1 LRLRQ
6 NQIHA
11 PILADDSALTADIL
25 MHLQENMPDVTAA
38 YPPGYFVSLVKH
50 STLIARDRFG
60 LDDVQAIRLFVA
72 LRWEIAAG
80 YFHHADIHAA
90 LMDKRRAPM
99 ERFEYL
105 LSPAM
110 ENVWLDAAA
119 LDGPEYWRG
128 DKSLGF
134 GGAA

>member
-1 LRLRQ
+1 MRLRQ

-11 PILADDSALTADIL
+11 PILSDDAALTADVL
-25 MHLQENMPDVTAA
+25 MHLQENMPDVMKA
-38 YPPGYFVSLVKH
+38 YPPGYFVALVKH
-50 STLIARDRFG
+50 SAMIARDTFG

-72 LRWEIAAG
+72 LRWEVAAG

-90 LMDKRRAPM
+90 LMDKRRPAM
-99 ERFEYL
+99 ARFEYL

-110 ENVWLDAAA
+110 EHVWLDAEAF
-119 LDGPEYWRG
+119 DGPEYWRG

>member
-1 LRLRQ
+1 VRLRQ

-11 PILADDSALTADIL
+11 PTLGDDSALTADVL
-25 MHLQENMPDVTAA
+25 MHLQTNMPDVPKA
-38 YPPGYFVSLVKH
+38 YPPGYFVALVKH
-50 STLIARDRFG
+50 SARIARDVYG

-72 LRWEIAAG
+72 LRWEIGAG
-80 YFHHADIHAA
+80 YYLHPEIDAA
-90 LMDKRRAPM
+90 LKDKSRPAM
-99 ERFEYL
+99 ARFEYL

-110 ENVWLDAAA
+110 EHVWLDAAA
-119 LDGPEYWRG
+119 FDGPEYWRG

>member
-1 LRLRQ
+1 MRLRQ

-11 PILADDSALTADIL
+11 PILGDDNALAADVL
-25 MHLQENMPDVTAA
+25 MHLQQNMPDVPKA
-38 YPPGYFVSLVKH
+38 YPPGYFVALVKH
-50 STLIARDRFG
+50 SALVGRDVFG

-80 YFHHADIHAA
+80 YFNHPDIHAA
-90 LMDKRRAPM
+90 LSDKRKTAM
-99 ERFEYL
+99 ARFEYL

-110 ENVWLDAAA
+110 EHVWLDAAA
-119 LDGPEYWRG
+119 YDGPEYWRG
-128 DKSLGF
+128 DKSAGF